1 MDADSPSLAAG
12 LSAALGSQYR
22 LERELGRGGMGVVY
36 LARDVTLDRLV
47 AVKVISPE
55 LAVNRTLADRFLAEA
70 RLIARLRHHNVVSVY
85 SAGTSDGLFYYVM
98 DHIPGESLRDCLQ
111 REGKLDVATVSRL
124 VGDIAAALDAAARAG
139 VVHRDVKPENILI
152 ERTGSGPRALLADF
166 GIAHVMWEEAKT
178 TGPGVAMGTPAYMS
192 PEQAAGE
199 GVDARSDIYSLGVV
213 AWEMLVGRPPFEGP
227 KRTVISRQIVDRPP
241 SLEKVRPDVPSYLAD
256 AIHRALEKVPDARW
270 QTGEAFRA
278 AVLGLDAPAEARR
291 PRRRIRRTALFAA
304 GVLALLL
311 AVVWGLTRQDRPG
324 TGVNPRHSFLVIPFA
339 NLRGD
344 STIGWL
350 ANGSVSM
357 LDLALSQWREL
368 KVVSNERV
376 HDLLGRAG
384 VSQGE
389 VVGLDR
395 ARELGRSAGVWTVVL
410 GEFERTR
417 DSLHLVARAFD
428 VSTGGRLVQAEVWG
442 HLGDDVRPLFDE
454 LSAKL
459 LDLSGAPAAART
471 NLETVTS
478 SSLEAYRSYLTGMD
492 QLNRWNLVEAERAFR
507 EAVTI
512 DSSFGLAYFRL
523 AQTRGWISNAG
534 DSLTR
539 RYLVEATRNS
549 EALPPRERTRI
560 AAYRGMIEYNYHGA
574 QELYTELLASDSTDA
589 DAWYG
594 LGDAWFHDQ
603 THADRAEAM
612 TNSLRAFRRSV
623 TLDPHFVL
631 AYEHM
636 QAMLTQSARS
646 DPAFALL
653 PGDRFVATYTRQK
666 TAALAPATLT
676 EAVSRARRESVSLAR
691 AWTEYQPQTIRA
703 HRALMEAFLAAGDM
717 PGALA
722 SIDRI
727 RSLPDPSARS
737 LAAFLEARVRL
748 MSGDGRTAA
757 SVLRQALPDV
767 DPVVL
772 QSNDL
777 GQEIIF
783 DILSG
788 ANAFAFVGDIEG
800 AAAVIRLAEQLRRL
814 ILPPGAIVDA
824 YGDDRVWASGRLA
837 ALHAAV
843 GSPPYELRELWRR
856 VSSAARSATSQE
868 RPILAWAG
876 AAAAQGL
883 LIGPAA
889 DAGAVAELQQL
900 TGVEPRPEFAALAA
914 LTKGDSTK
922 AREALAI
929 RSGVNHSTEKSEG
942 GRTELNQGAAFAM
955 GDYRPVAAEALFQ
968 LGNYRE
974 TVAML
979 ESFQPELLMTRGFD
993 SRWGLLARIRL
1004 LRGLSYEKLGQIE
1017 SATREFDQ
1025 VVAQWDAADERL
1037 APVVREARAG
1047 LARVKGA
1054 KG

>member
-1 MDADSPSLAAG
+1 MFPTSADLTAT
-12 LSAALGSQYR
+12 LSAALGAQYR
-22 LERELGRGGMGVVY
+22 LDRELGRGGMGVVF

-47 AVKVISPE
+47 AVKVINPE

-85 SAGTSDGLFYYVM
+85 SAGTADGLLYYVM
-98 DHIPGESLRDCLQ
+98 DHVPGESLRDRLQ
-111 REGKLDVATVSRL
+111 REGRLDLATAATLVA
-124 VGDIAAALDAAARAG
+124 DIAAALDAAARAG

-152 ERTGSGPRALLADF
+152 ERTGSGARALLADF
-166 GIAHVMWEEAKT
+166 GIAHVMWEEAQT

-199 GVDARSDIYSLGVV
+199 TVDARSDIYSLGVV

-241 SLEKVRPDVPSYLAD
+241 SLEKARPEVPAHLAD

-278 AVLGLDAPAEARR
+278 AALGLDAPAAVRR
-291 PRRRIRRTALFAA
+291 SRRWGWRTGGAVTVAAVALISLIWA
-304 GVLALLL
+304 
-311 AVVWGLTRQDRPG
+311 LTRPGRPG
-324 TGVNPRHSFLVIPFA
+324 SGIDPRHSYLVVPFA
-339 NLRGD
+339 NLRAD

-368 KVVSNERV
+368 RVVSNERV
-376 HDLLGRAG
+376 HDLLGRVG
-384 VSQGE
+384 VTEGA

-395 ARELGRSAGVWTVVL
+395 ARQLAREAGVWTVVL

-428 VSTGGRLVQAEVWG
+428 VSTGARLEVAEVRG

-454 LSAKL
+454 LAAKL

-471 NLETVTS
+471 DLASVTS
-478 SSLEAYRSYLTGMD
+478 TSLEAYRSYLTGLE
-492 QLNRWNLVEAERAFR
+492 QLNRWNLVEAEQAFR

-523 AQTRGWISNAG
+523 AQTRGWISNAE

-539 RYLVEATRNS
+539 RYLSEATRHGDH
-549 EALPPRERTRI
+549 LPSRERTRI
-560 AAYRGMIEYNYHGA
+560 AAYRGMIEYDYHRA
-574 QELYTELLASDSTDA
+574 QALYGELVAGDSTDA

-594 LGDAWFHDQ
+594 LGDSWFHDV
-603 THADRAEAM
+603 THPDRAEAM
-612 TNSLRAFRRSV
+612 TNSLRAFRQAVR
-623 TLDPHFVL
+623 LDPHFVL

-646 DPAFALL
+646 DPSFVLL
-653 PGDRFVATYTRQK
+653 AGDRFAATHTK
-666 TAALAPATLT
+666 ANSAALAPVTVN
-676 EAVSRARRESVSLAR
+676 EAVARARRDAVALAR
-691 AWTEYQPQTIRA
+691 NWTEFQPQTIRA
-703 HRALMEAFLAAGDM
+703 HRALMEAYLAAGDT

-722 SIDRI
+722 AIDRI
-727 RSLPDPSARS
+727 RSLPEPSARS

-772 QSNDL
+772 RGNNL
-777 GQEIIF
+777 GQEVIF

-788 ANAFAFVGDIEG
+788 ANTFAFVGDIEG
-800 AAAVIRLAEQLRRL
+800 ALAVIRLAEQLRRM
-814 ILPPGAIVDA
+814 ILPPGAVVDA
-824 YGDDRVWASGRLA
+824 YGDDRVWAAGRMA

-856 VSSAARSATSQE
+856 VSTVARSATAAE
-868 RPILAWAG
+868 RPVLAWAG

-889 DAGAVAELQQL
+889 DAAAVAELQQL
-900 TGVEPRPEFAALAA
+900 TGVAPRPEFTALAA
-914 LTKGDSTK
+914 LSRGDSSE
-922 AREALAI
+922 ARQALAA
-929 RSGVNHSTEKSEG
+929 RPANPWRGESMKGMPD
-942 GRTELNQGAAFAM
+942 LNQGAAFAM
-955 GDYRPVAAEALFQ
+955 GDSRPVAAEALFQ

-974 TVAML
+974 TVQLL
-979 ESFQPELLMTRGFD
+979 ESFQPERLATRGFD
-993 SRWGLLARIRL
+993 ARWGLLARIRL
-1004 LRGLSYEKLGQIE
+1004 LRGLAYEKLGQSD

-1047 LARVKGA
+1047 LARVRGA